1 MARTT
6 ATQLAG
12 YQRRYRDLAER
23 IAEIGFI
30 AGGSITHRQTRCG
43 KTNCRCHGDPPQL
56 HGPYYQWTAKV
67 DGKTVTRRLTQDQAQ
82 LYQQWISNDRQ
93 LRALIEQMR
102 QVAAKATEL
111 IMKDATRT

>member
-67 DGKTVTRRLTQDQAQ
+67 DGKTVTRRLTQDQARSTNNGSPTTDN
-82 LYQQWISNDRQ
+82 YAPSSNKC
-93 LRALIEQMR
+93 
-102 QVAAKATEL
+102 AKSPP
-111 IMKDATRT
+111 KPPS